1 MIQTPKKMKK
11 LCVLLLFPTL
21 LFAQTKTDNDAEIRQ
36 YVSQVN
42 ADSLKSHI
50 TKLVSFG
57 TRHSLSSTTDKKRGI
72 GAARNWVLKKFRD
85 YSKNSDGRMEV
96 FLQHQDI
103 QPDGKRV
110 DKAINLG
117 NSVAILKGTNP
128 EDKRVFIIGGHLD
141 SRVSDVMNSTAIA
154 PGANDDGSGVAAVI
168 EGARVLSKSKFPAT
182 IIFVAFSGEEQ
193 SLLGSKMMAEKAKTE
208 NWQIEG
214 VLNNDMI
221 GNTKA
226 GETGEINDKVLRVF
240 SEGLPQFELDKKAQ
254 AVRNLG
260 LENDGDSRQLARYI
274 KETGENYVKNIEV
287 KLIYRND
294 RFLRGG
300 DHTSFVN
307 AGFPAVR
314 LTEYFENYD
323 HQHQDLRTENGKMF
337 GDLIEFMDFEYL
349 RKNTAVNV
357 ATLANLAKA
366 PSKPENVKMDV
377 KNLTNTTT
385 LSWEQPKFGKV
396 QGYHI
401 LVRETDSS
409 VWQKKIFTKDV
420 QMKLPF
426 SKDNYFFAVQSVNE
440 TGNVSLPVIPAV
452 SR

>member
-1 MIQTPKKMKK
+1 MKK

-57 TRHSLSSTTDKKRGI
+57 TRHTLSSTTDKKRGI

-85 YSKNSDGRMEV
+85 YSKNSGGRMEV
-96 FLQHQDI
+96 FLQNQDI

-193 SLLGSKMMAEKAKTE
+193 SLLGSKMMAEKYKAE

-240 SEGLPQFELDKKAQ
+240 SEGLPQFELDNRAQ

-349 RKNTAVNV
+349 RKNTAINV